1 MSKER
6 EREAWPFSFLGFS
19 ISSDLSTVN
28 KFSAGKNERTKRL
41 NENHQFT
48 QYEYEYF
55 IKYFFRKDNS
65 IRDLRSLQQISEWY
79 SRKNYFQR
87 FCVFSKRFQ

>member
-19 ISSDLSTVN
+19 ISSFDLSSVN

-65 IRDLRSLQQISEWY
+65 IRDLRSLQ
-79 SRKNYFQR
+79 
-87 FCVFSKRFQ
+87 